1 MQNAASKVNVAA
13 YGAIRVLGLGAVSYG
28 LYHSLFNV
36 EGGHRD
42 YLHRAVGIKETSYT
56 EGTHLMIPW
65 IERPIIYD
73 VRSRAHQVSSTS
85 GVKIC
90 R

>member
-13 YGAIRVLGLGAVSYG
+13 ATGAIQGVLGLGAVSYG

-36 EGGHRD
+36 EGGHRAIV
-42 YLHRAVGIKETSYT
+42 YNRAVGIKETSYT

-73 VRSRAHQVSSTS
+73 VRSRAHQVS
-85 GVKIC
+85 
-90 R
+90 